1 MSSLAPCLG
10 SRAAR
15 RIEAPDAR
23 ADGRRRTVLLSRE
36 RVEIARSVD
45 GVFMRIALKPGAY
58 RGVLLRVAGLD
69 EAGFRYEIHL
79 IHQDPEFNVAL
90 AQSYDQ
96 SEAQTAWS
104 RWARFVGL
112 PTLAERIEG
121 IYEPARPTA
130 PSPRPGGSRS
140 PASPAWR
147 RRPPPAISDAAQGRP
162 AGRLRPCRLRT
173 RTLSRLAPRRLKAAL
188 APRDHRG

>member
-130 PSPRPGGSRS
+130 PSPRPGE
-140 PASPAWR
+140 ADR
-147 RRPPPAISDAAQGRP
+147 RRRRRGVGARRPRFLTRRKVGRP
-162 AGRLRPCRLRT
+162 DDCVHVAFERELFPGWRPG
-173 RTLSRLAPRRLKAAL
+173 A
-188 APRDHRG
+188 